1 MTIQN
6 ILSVWSAVLLMIT
19 MTVVVVAIIGML
31 IETFK
36 KDKE

>member
-6 ILSVWSAVLLMIT
+6 ILSVWSAVPLMIM
-19 MTVVVVAIIGML
+19 MTALVVAIVGTL

-36 KDKE
+36 KNKE

>member
-6 ILSVWSAVLLMIT
+6 ILSVWSAVLLMVM
-19 MTVVVVAIIGML
+19 MTALVVAIIGML

>member
-19 MTVVVVAIIGML
+19 MTVVVVAIIGTL

>member
-6 ILSVWSAVLLMIT
+6 ILSVWSAVLLMLM
-19 MTVVVVAIIGML
+19 MTALVVAIIGML

-36 KDKE
+36 KNKE

>member
-1 MTIQN
+1 MTIHN
-6 ILSVWSAVLLMIT
+6 ILSVWSAVLLMVM
-19 MTVVVVAIIGML
+19 MTALVVAIIGML